1 MGGIERAMAQ
11 CYSQHFKRDTM
22 NMKVSSKTL
31 QQALAWIEGLYVEVV
46 VNSATC
52 RDDVDFHSM
61 EIATGN
67 GDKVFYL
74 SEDYTDVVV
83 NEEANTTTLTV
94 GFSSDPERIA
104 EIMEDQDMTFD
115 VDFDIEH
122 FIKSADSITIEAE
135 YWDTSKP
142 NTHNPEE
149 FKTQFLDAIQS
160 AYFFHHSDNEVKT
173 LAKVTKG

>member
-1 MGGIERAMAQ
+1 M
-11 CYSQHFKRDTM
+11 TM
-22 NMKVSSKTL
+22 KTSNKTL
-31 QQALAWIEGLYVEVV
+31 QQALAWIEGLCVEVV

-74 SEDYTDVVV
+74 SEDYTEVAVD
-83 NEEANTTTLTV
+83 EEANTTTFTV

-115 VDFDIEH
+115 VDFDIEQ
-122 FIKSADSITIEAE
+122 FIKGSDSITIGAE
-135 YWDTSKP
+135 YWDTTKP

-149 FKTQFLDAIQS
+149 FKSQFLDAIQS
-160 AYFFHHSDNEVKT
+160 AYFHHHFDNEVQT
-173 LAKVTKG
+173 QVKVIKG